1 MKKAEK
7 LMGDCRSLC
16 AAVGVERHHQVK
28 CIGKLDVRLVMH
40 LLNRLKDIEPKP
52 FKTIDD
58 IAEAIGE

>member
-1 MKKAEK
+1 
-7 LMGDCRSLC
+7 LC
-16 AAVGVERHHQVK
+16 AAAGVERHHQVK